1 MKNGLKGVTDAMV
14 FCKSMKKGGPKPM
27 IRDMKSFEVG
37 GMTGT
42 MGLQTANTTNTESSD
57 SAKPPRWLSNIVT
70 DVKRVVRKA
79 KDNMQINSYLNKKN
93 NNKPQKK
100 HKSPGQRQQ
109 DAKNHKCTGVGC
121 V

>member
-1 MKNGLKGVTDAMV
+1 MKNGLKGVTDATV
-14 FCKSMKKGGPKPM
+14 FCKSMQKGGPKAM
-27 IRDMKSFEVG
+27 IQPMKSYAVG
-37 GMTGT
+37 GQTDT
-42 MGLQTANTTNTESSD
+42 MGLQAATTESSAGD
-57 SAKPPRWLSNIVT
+57 KPPRWWTDIVT
-70 DVKRVVRKA
+70 DVKRGIRKA
-79 KDNMQINSYLNKKN
+79 KDNMQINSYLNKKD